1 MSEEPVDLTSL
12 RTPPPLGPH
21 DYAAVRARVMSEIR
35 TRQRTRWQFL
45 VPLAAALLLAFL
57 SIRSEAPVPSDREQR
72 VSVEPPAVVTA
83 VPVIEP
89 EIETTP
95 APPVRKQTQTASRQ
109 KVQDASPEPV
119 RIHIQTAD
127 PDVRIIWIVKENS

>member
-1 MSEEPVDLTSL
+1 MSEEPVDLSAL
-12 RTPPPLGPH
+12 RTAPPLGPH
-21 DYAAVRARVMSEIR
+21 DYAAVRARVMAQIR

-45 VPLAAALLLAFL
+45 VPLAAAVILAFL
-57 SIRSEAPVPSDREQR
+57 SIRSEAPVPAERTQTVAVD
-72 VSVEPPAVVTA
+72 PPAVVTA

-89 EIETTP
+89 EIESTP
-95 APPVRKQTQTASRQ
+95 APPVRKIQTASRR
-109 KVQDASPEPV
+109 KVHGASSEPV